1 MQNTFIKIVDGS
13 YRLKGKSTSVAGT
26 MFPLVNA
33 FATDKQGGFV
43 TVDST
48 KVEGFPDRN
57 IKIRCESPKALSLLT
72 SQSLK
77 SLYRQVT

>member
-1 MQNTFIKIVDGS
+1 MERNIMQNTFIKIVDGS

-57 IKIRCESPKALSLLT
+57 IKIRCESPKAYEFVNESEFE
-72 SQSLK
+72 
-77 SLYRQVT
+77 

>member
-1 MQNTFIKIVDGS
+1 MQNTFIKIVDGQ

-48 KVEGFPDRN
+48 KVEGFPDRTS
-57 IKIRCESPKALSLLT
+57 RSDVSLP
-72 SQSLK
+72 SHMSL
-77 SLYRQVT
+77 